1 MGQLLALLLIFLAP
15 WAVLSTGD
23 LVFAWGLMT
32 LDPIHVTTLPDY
44 LFVYTRGLPRRL
56 LAWPIAVVLY
66 LLAVG
71 SALLGTVDREDGR
84 VTGGLLVFAGV
95 SNLRFALGTGQPGLL
110 VVPVGTVLLWTGAWW
125 FYWSDLRSV
134 FRI

>member
-23 LVFAWGLMT
+23 LVFAWGLVT

-56 LAWPIAVVLY
+56 LAWPVAVLLY
-66 LLAVG
+66 LLAFG

-95 SNLRFALGTGQPGLL
+95 SNLRFALGTGRPGLL

-134 FRI
+134 F

>member
-23 LVFAWGLMT
+23 LVFAWGLVT
-32 LDPIHVTTLPDY
+32 LDPIHVTMLPDY
-44 LFVYTRGLPRRL
+44 LFVYTQGLPRRL
-56 LAWPIAVVLY
+56 LAWPVAVLLY
-66 LLAVG
+66 LLAFG
-71 SALLGTVDREDGR
+71 SALLGTVGREDGR

-95 SNLRFALGTGQPGLL
+95 SNLRFALGTGRPGLL

-125 FYWSDLRSV
+125 FYRSDLRSV
-134 FRI
+134 FYI